1 MANYFVLDSKF
12 TPYTFEELIKPYQLY
27 NEAYK
32 EQEAALDAAAENEFA
47 SANIGEGDTLARS
60 LYDAATG
67 KLSSLSEELATKGLT
82 AGIRAKVKS
91 TARDYKNT
99 MNNLKTAQTNLNA
112 ERERRLKAGN
122 NYVYQQENLGLDDFL
137 DGRTPNQ
144 KSVNLDSVTKEISTK
159 FAARAKSISGDT
171 WSKVLD
177 QNGNTIKGY
186 YDVTTRDGLS
196 AAQLDAVVYDF
207 DNSVLNNDK
216 LSDTEKIML
225 AGFRREINTTMSDL
239 EYDKY
244 GENARRSIDKAVILG
259 AQAALG
265 TTKHEYKND
274 KVFDQAP
281 HWASVNLQ
289 REKWR
294 ANPNNPENPNYG
306 KGKNGNK
313 TGSGRAAAVRER
325 NLGVTKY
332 DPRTSTTLYHY
343 DTGKEATAA
352 FQDDAKRPRGEEI
365 RIGTWLF
372 GSTEGKRTPTENSIE
387 LTPRNENILTD
398 ATKEFLNTKLD
409 VAGFVSDGDSD
420 SSYAEIAKKAGL
432 TIHIEGTGDDQRVII
447 YQHGTQIGST
457 PSNTTSQETSSS
469 EEDDFNG
476 DAY

>member
-47 SANIGEGDTLARS
+47 SANIGEGDTLAKS

-82 AGIRAKVKS
+82 AGIRARVKS

-137 DGRTPNQ
+137 NGRTPNQ
-144 KSVNLDSVTKEISTK
+144 KSVNLDSVTKEIGTK

-171 WSKVLD
+171 WDKVLD

-196 AAQLDAVVYDF
+196 AAQLDAIIYDF
-207 DNSVLNNDK
+207 DNSVLNNDR

-244 GENARRSIDKAVILG
+244 GENARKSIDKAVILG

-281 HWASVNLQ
+281 HWASINLQ
-289 REKWR
+289 REKWL
-294 ANPNNPENPNYG
+294 ASPNNPKNP
-306 KGKNGNK
+306 KNQNNQDNNSSNNSNTK
-313 TGSGRAAAVRER
+313 SGRTAAVRER
-325 NLGVTKY
+325 NLGITKY
-332 DPRTSTTLYHY
+332 NPRTGEVDYHY
-343 DTGKEATAA
+343 DSGKEATAA
-352 FQDDAKRPRGEEI
+352 FQDDAKRPDK
-365 RIGTWLF
+365 
-372 GSTEGKRTPTENSIE
+372 EGNRRTPFEKSTL
-387 LTPRNENILTD
+387 LTTKNEDILTD
-398 ATKEFLNTKLD
+398 ATKAFLDTQLD
-409 VAGFVSDGDSD
+409 VEGYASEGN
-420 SSYAEIAKKAGL
+420 SSSAYAEIAREAG
-432 TIHIEGTGDDQRVII
+432 IRIYIQGTGDHQRVVI
-447 YQHGTQIGST
+447 YNLPTQIAS
-457 PSNTTSQETSSS
+457 TSSNPAS
-469 EEDDFNG
+469 NPTTPPEDDETVNPN
-476 DAY
+476 A